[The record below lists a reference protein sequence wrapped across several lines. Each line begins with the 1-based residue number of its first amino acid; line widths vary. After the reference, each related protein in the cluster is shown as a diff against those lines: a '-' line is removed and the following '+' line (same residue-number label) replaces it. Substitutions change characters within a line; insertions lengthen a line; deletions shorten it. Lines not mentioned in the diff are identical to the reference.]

1 MLLLDVILLFRFDV
15 VVLLFCFDF
24 AVVVVVVVVVPPV
37 VVVVEDFRLFIFLD
51 VVMESISSSCRD
63 DI

>member
-1 MLLLDVILLFRFDV
+1 MILLFRFDVVAV

-24 AVVVVVVVVVPPV
+24 AVVVFVVVVPP